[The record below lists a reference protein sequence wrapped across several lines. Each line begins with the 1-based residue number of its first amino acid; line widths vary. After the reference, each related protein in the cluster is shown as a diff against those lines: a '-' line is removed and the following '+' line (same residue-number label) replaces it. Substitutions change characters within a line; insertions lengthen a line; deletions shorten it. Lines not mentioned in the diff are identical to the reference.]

1 MQKDKHKTKIR
12 FVYPRYPDGQRE
24 VLAVFMGR
32 DAGLRYA
39 PGRTG
44 INGIDGKPF
53 TIKGQWLRQCYARI
67 GQHAECSDGF
77 QKRTRA
83 TPEQYAP
90 LLRELES
97 IGYNVEVV

>member
-1 MQKDKHKTKIR
+1 MEKEKTNVR
-12 FVYPRYPDGQRE
+12 FVYPRYPGGTRE

-32 DAGLRYA
+32 SAGIRYA
-39 PGRTG
+39 PGYSG
-44 INGIDGKPF
+44 INSLDGKPYKV
-53 TIKGQWLRQCYARI
+53 KGQWLRQCYAHI